1 MKRLTLLRH
10 AKSSWDDP
18 VARDFDR
25 PLNAKGHRAGRTVG
39 EEMRRLGLRFDA
51 VVASPAARV
60 VETLEEVAQGFGSPL
75 TPRFDQR
82 IYLASLESLLEVL
95 HCVDDHIGSLLLV
108 GHSPGLERLALHLAG
123 VKDKPLRRSVE
134 AKYPTGALIE
144 INLPVIHWRDAD
156 GGDGTMT
163 RFIRPRDLDPAL
175 GPEFS

>member
-10 AKSSWDDP
+10 AKSLWDDP

-39 EEMRRLGLRFDA
+39 EEMQRLGLSFDA

-60 VETLEEVAQGFGSPL
+60 IETLEEVAQGFGSPL
-75 TPRFDQR
+75 TPRFDHR
-82 IYLASLESLLEVL
+82 IYLASLEALIEVL
-95 HCVDDHIGSLLLV
+95 HSVDDEIDSLLLV
-108 GHSPGLERLALHLAG
+108 GHSPGLERLALYLAG

-144 INLPVIHWRDAD
+144 INLPVDRWRDAD
-156 GGDGTMT
+156 EGGGTMT
-163 RFIRPRDLDPAL
+163 RFLRPRDLDPAL